1 MGILTPREKT
11 CMSWVAVGKTSREI
25 AAMLKIS
32 ARTVDYHINN
42 ACSKFSV
49 NNRHSAV
56 TMALKYKQ
64 IPDISHLLPPLK
76 PINKKRK
83 KSEQSSENH
92 HTLDPVRDKPGS
104 PVK

>member
-1 MGILTPREKT
+1 MLTPRERT

-25 AAMLKIS
+25 AAMLEIS
-32 ARTVDYHINN
+32 ARTVDYHVNN

-56 TMALKYKQ
+56 TMAIQHKQ

-76 PINKKRK
+76 PSTRKRK
-83 KSEQSSENH
+83 NRKDVQPSKSTTEK
-92 HTLDPVRDKPGS
+92 KPTDQE
-104 PVK
+104 

>member
-1 MGILTPREKT
+1 MGLLTPREQA

-25 AAMLKIS
+25 AAILNIS

-42 ACSKFSV
+42 ACSKLLV

-64 IPDISHLLPPLK
+64 IPDISHLLPPLNPTNKEPKKNQQPSKDSQTIDTLGFKK
-76 PINKKRK
+76 PLTKK
-83 KSEQSSENH
+83 
-92 HTLDPVRDKPGS
+92 
-104 PVK
+104 